1 LEKYVRNAKIPITE
15 PPMTRIIK
23 KVSLKTGLPP
33 GSLVH
38 IGQPRAKKTGVTIID
53 YNQDTYTETP
63 DASLAE
69 CRSCMAADTVT
80 WINVSGIH
88 EVPVLEEI
96 GVAFDLHP
104 LVMEDIM
111 NTAQRPKMEQYDRY
125 IYIVMKMAYED
136 ERTDEIVEEQVSIV
150 LGDTY
155 VISFQENGKD
165 VFDKIR
171 QRIKKAGGLIRKSGA
186 DFLAYALIDAVVDGY
201 FDVIERFEEMIE
213 FLEDKVVADPSPA
226 NLSIIHDTKMETIM
240 LRKSISPLREM
251 IGFLERG
258 ESPLIKRETVVYL
271 RDVYDH
277 TVRLIETVETI
288 RDMLSGMLDI
298 YLTNVS
304 NRMNEVMKVLTI
316 ITTIF
321 IPLSFITGLYG
332 MNFRYMPGLDSPFGF
347 PAILGLMGVVFLL
360 MLLFFKRK
368 RWM

>member
-1 LEKYVRNAKIPITE
+1 MR
-15 PPMTRIIK
+15 M
-23 KVSLKTGLPP
+23 S
-33 GSLVH
+33 
-38 IGQPRAKKTGVTIID
+38 
-53 YNQDTYTETP
+53 
-63 DASLAE
+63 
-69 CRSCMAADTVT
+69 
-80 WINVSGIH
+80 
-88 EVPVLEEI
+88 
-96 GVAFDLHP
+96 
-104 LVMEDIM
+104 
-111 NTAQRPKMEQYDRY
+111 
-125 IYIVMKMAYED
+125 
-136 ERTDEIVEEQVSIV
+136 RTDEIVEEQVSIV

-155 VISFQENGKD
+155 VISFQENGRD
-165 VFDKIR
+165 VFDPIR

-201 FDVIERFEEMIE
+201 FDVIERFEDMIE

-304 NRMNEVMKVLTI
+304 NRMNEIMKLLTI

-321 IPLSFITGLYG
+321 IPLSFIAGVYG
-332 MNFRYMPGLDSPFGF
+332 MNFHYMPEITKPWGY
-347 PAILGLMGVVFLL
+347 PAVLGLMLTIFLS
-360 MLLFFKRK
+360 MLLYFRHK

>member
-1 LEKYVRNAKIPITE
+1 
-15 PPMTRIIK
+15 MTRVIK
-23 KVSLKTGLPP
+23 KASLKTGLPP

-38 IGQPRAKKTGVTIID
+38 IGTPRAAKTGITIID
-53 YNQDTYTETP
+53 YNEDTYTEAT
-63 DASLAE
+63 DASVE
-69 CRSCMAADTVT
+69 QCRTCMAADTVT

-88 EVPVLEEI
+88 EVGALEKI
-96 GVAFDLHP
+96 GAAFGLHP

-111 NTAQRPKMEQYDRY
+111 NTTQRPKMETYDRY
-125 IYIVMKMAYED
+125 IYIVMKMVYDDGRA
-136 ERTDEIVEEQVSIV
+136 DEIVEEQLSIV

-165 VFDKIR
+165 VFDPIR
-171 QRIKKAGGLIRKSGA
+171 QRIQKAGGLIRKSGA

-201 FDVIERFEEMIE
+201 FNVIERFEEMIE

-226 NLSIIHDTKMETIM
+226 NLSIIHDTKMETIK

-258 ESPLIKRETVVYL
+258 ESALIKRETVVYL

-321 IPLSFITGLYG
+321 IPLSFITGIYG
-332 MNFRYMPGLDSPFGF
+332 MNFRYMPGLASPLGF
-347 PAILGLMGVVFLL
+347 WAILGLMGVVFLL
-360 MLLFFKRK
+360 MLLYFKR
-368 RWM
+368 RHWM

>member
-1 LEKYVRNAKIPITE
+1 
-15 PPMTRIIK
+15 MTRIIK

-38 IGQPRAKKTGVTIID
+38 IGEETAEKTTISIID
-53 YNQDTYTETP
+53 YNQESFTETP
-63 DASLAE
+63 DATVAD
-69 CRSCMAADTVT
+69 CGSCAKADTVT
-80 WINVSGIH
+80 WVNVAGIH
-88 EVPVLEEI
+88 EVPILEEI
-96 GVAFDLHP
+96 GATFDLHP

-111 NTAQRPKMEQYDRY
+111 NTTQRPKMEAYERY
-125 IYIVMKMAYED
+125 IYIVMKMIYED
-136 ERTDEIVEEQVSIV
+136 EKEDEIVEEQISII
-150 LGDTY
+150 LGDSY
-155 VISFQENGKD
+155 VISFQENAKD

-171 QRIKKAGGLIRKSGA
+171 QRIKKGGGLIRKSGA

-201 FDVIERFEEMIE
+201 FNVVERFEEMIE
-213 FLEDKVVADPSPA
+213 FLEDRVVTDPSPE
-226 NLSIIHDTKMETIM
+226 NLSVIHDTKIETIM
-240 LRKSISPLREM
+240 LRKSISPLREV

-258 ESPLIKRETVVYL
+258 ESPLIHKETIIYL

-277 TVRLIETVETI
+277 TIRLIETVETI

-321 IPLSFITGLYG
+321 IPLSFITGVYG
-332 MNFRYMPGLDSPFGF
+332 MNFTHIPGLANPWGF
-347 PAILGLMGVVFLL
+347 EASIGLMLVVFLV

>member
-1 LEKYVRNAKIPITE
+1 
-15 PPMTRIIK
+15 MTRIIK
-23 KVSLKTGLPP
+23 KVSLKSGLPP
-33 GSLVH
+33 GTLVH
-38 IGQPRAKKTGVTIID
+38 IGKARARKPVITIID
-53 YNQDTYTETP
+53 YNQDTYTETA
-63 DASLAE
+63 DASAVD
-69 CRSCMAADTVT
+69 CRSCMTADTVT

-88 EVPVLEEI
+88 DAALLDEI
-96 GVAFDLHP
+96 GRAFDLHP

-111 NTAQRPKMEQYDRY
+111 NTTQRPKMEAYDRY
-125 IYIVMKMAYED
+125 LYIVMKMVYED
-136 ERTDEIVEEQVSIV
+136 ERRKEIIEEQLSIV

-165 VFDKIR
+165 VFDQIR
-171 QRIKKAGGLIRKSGA
+171 QRIKKAGGLIRKSGP

-213 FLEDKVVADPSPA
+213 FLEDKVVADPSPE
-226 NLSIIHDTKMETIM
+226 NLSVIHDTKMETIM

-251 IGFLERG
+251 IAFLERG
-258 ESPLIKRETVVYL
+258 ESPLIRRETVVYL

-321 IPLSFITGLYG
+321 IPLSFITGVYG
-332 MNFRYMPGLDSPFGF
+332 MNFTHIPGLGNPVGF
-347 PAILGLMGVVFLL
+347 WVTVGLMVVIVLL
-360 MLLFFKRK
+360 MLLFFRRK
-368 RWM
+368 HWI

>member
-1 LEKYVRNAKIPITE
+1 
-15 PPMTRIIK
+15 MTRIIK

-38 IGQPRAKKTGVTIID
+38 IGEETAKKTTISIID
-53 YNQDTYTETP
+53 YNQESFTETP
-63 DASLAE
+63 DATVAD
-69 CRSCMAADTVT
+69 CRSCMKTDTVT
-80 WINVSGIH
+80 WVNVSGIH
-88 EVPVLEEI
+88 EVPILEEI
-96 GVAFDLHP
+96 GAAFDLHP

-111 NTAQRPKMEQYDRY
+111 NTTQRPKMEAYERY
-125 IYIVMKMAYED
+125 IYIVMKMVYED
-136 ERTDEIVEEQVSIV
+136 EKADEIIEEQISII
-150 LGDTY
+150 LGDSY

-201 FDVIERFEEMIE
+201 FNIVERFEEMIE
-213 FLEDKVVADPSPA
+213 FLEDRIITDPSRE
-226 NLSIIHDTKMETIM
+226 NLSVIHDTKIETIM

-258 ESPLIKRETVVYL
+258 ESPLIKRDTVIYL

-277 TVRLIETVETI
+277 TIRLIETVETI

-304 NRMNEVMKVLTI
+304 NRMNEIMKVLTI

-321 IPLSFITGLYG
+321 IPLSFITGVYG
-332 MNFRYMPGLDSPFGF
+332 MNFRDMPGLANPMGF
-347 PAILGLMGVVFLL
+347 WATIGLMVVIVMF
-360 MLLFFKRK
+360 MLLFFRRK